1 MDFSPFHPT
10 NLITTMIYTLAVL
23 ALVNLLLGLIPEPDS
38 AESKSAEMEPE
49 ARGLNI
55 ADFVVG
61 AITKLG
67 EKYE

>member
-1 MDFSPFHPT
+1 
-10 NLITTMIYTLAVL
+10 MIYTLAVL
-23 ALVNLLLGLIPEPDS
+23 ALVNLLLGLIPKPDAA
-38 AESKSAEMEPE
+38 AESKSSEAEPE

-61 AITKLG
+61 AITELG

>member
-1 MDFSPFHPT
+1 
-10 NLITTMIYTLAVL
+10 MIYTLAVL

-38 AESKSAEMEPE
+38 AESKSADMEPE
-49 ARGLNI
+49 ARGLHI